1 MNIVFLYSEAINP
14 HKGGVERVT
23 RTLADF
29 FENKGNSV
37 FFISKNKSDSID
49 NRQFFLPDPLQYCSI
64 ENINYLYGFI
74 ESNKVDIIINQG
86 ALLEDITEFA
96 FYAKNKNVKVIS
108 IVHNSLLSIPDNFA
122 SVYHEFLKSKH
133 IQWLTGVF
141 NISVVKKIIKRVY
154 ISKKKEHYIKLIQK
168 SDILAVL
175 SPSFIDELFQITGQH
190 SDNIVAVPNPILI
203 PPKVQLD
210 NKINR
215 VIYVGRVNTI
225 QKRVDL
231 LLEIWKNIAQKHND
245 WYLYI
250 IGDGPDKERL
260 SEYIKATGLQNV
272 FFEGTQDPIP
282 YYVDSSIFC
291 MTSSFEGMPMTLL
304 EAMSFGV
311 VPVLFNSFSSASD
324 IIEDGVNGFLVSPF
338 DMNAYVHIVE
348 TMMNERE
355 KRKQCANCAINNSL
369 KYSIEIIGEK
379 WVEIFNSL

>member
-49 NRQFFLPDPLQYCSI
+49 NRQFFLPDPLRYCSI

-122 SVYHEFLKSKH
+122 SVYHEYLKSKH

-175 SPSFIDELFQITGQH
+175 SPSFIDELFQITGLH

-225 QKRVDL
+225 QKEL
-231 LLEIWKNIAQKHND
+231 I
-245 WYLYI
+245 
-250 IGDGPDKERL
+250 
-260 SEYIKATGLQNV
+260 S
-272 FFEGTQDPIP
+272 
-282 YYVDSSIFC
+282 C
-291 MTSSFEGMPMTLL
+291 
-304 EAMSFGV
+304 
-311 VPVLFNSFSSASD
+311 
-324 IIEDGVNGFLVSPF
+324 
-338 DMNAYVHIVE
+338 
-348 TMMNERE
+348 
-355 KRKQCANCAINNSL
+355 
-369 KYSIEIIGEK
+369 
-379 WVEIFNSL
+379 